1 MKFYNLFL
9 RSNNYYSTTNTANT
23 LNRTYAVDW
32 TFLPKD
38 KHFKITFNFCSN
50 RFQSALNAND
60 RQYLVLTNLGGYNSF
75 TGDNNVDKNVNNIL
89 GGLKLKQASKRTS
102 GGLQTDM
109 HYRANAKSNPAI
121 YLNDRPSSNFLTI
134 DIISILGS
142 TDASVSSQYYI
153 ELCFEEI

>member
-9 RSNNYYSTTNTANT
+9 KSDNYFSTTNNANT
-23 LNRTYAVDW
+23 LNRTYAIDW

-38 KHFKITFNFCSN
+38 KHYKVSFNFASN
-50 RFQSALNAND
+50 RFTSATSLND

-89 GGLKLKQASKRTS
+89 GGLKVKIASRRTS
-102 GGLQTDM
+102 GGFNTDM

-134 DIISILGS
+134 DITSILGS

>member
-9 RSNNYYSTTNTANT
+9 KSDNYFSTTNTANT
-23 LNRTYAVDW
+23 LNRTYAIDW

-38 KHFKITFNFCSN
+38 KHYKVSFNFASN
-50 RFQSALNAND
+50 RFTSATSLND

-75 TGDNNVDKNVNNIL
+75 TGSNNVAKNVNNIL
-89 GGLKLKQASKRTS
+89 GGLKIKQGSKRS
-102 GGLQTDM
+102 SAGQPTDM
-109 HYRANAKSNPAI
+109 HFRANDKSNSPI
-121 YLNDRPSSNFLTI
+121 YLNARPSSNFLTI

>member
-23 LNRTYAVDW
+23 LNRTYAVDC

-38 KHFKITFNFCSN
+38 KHFKVSFNFCSN
-50 RFQSALNAND
+50 RFQSATNANN

-75 TGDNNVDKNVNNIL
+75 TGGNNVEKNVNNIL
-89 GGLKLKQASKRTS
+89 GGLKIKRGSWRTAD
-102 GGLQTDM
+102 GIQTDM
-109 HYRANAKSNPAI
+109 HYRANDTSNSPI

>member
-38 KHFKITFNFCSN
+38 KHFKVTFNFCSN
-50 RFQSALNAND
+50 RFQAGTTLNN
-60 RQYLVLTNLGGYNSF
+60 RQYLELTNLGGYNSF
-75 TGDNNVDKNVNNIL
+75 TGGNNVEKNVNNIL
-89 GGLKLKQASKRTS
+89 GGLKIKQASKRTS
-102 GGLQTDM
+102 AGQQTDIN
-109 HYRANAKSNPAI
+109 YRANDKSNSPI

-142 TDASVSSQYYI
+142 PDASLTAQYYI
-153 ELCFEEI
+153 KLCFEEI

>member
-38 KHFKITFNFCSN
+38 KHYKVSFNFASN
-50 RFQSALNAND
+50 RFTSATSLND

-89 GGLKLKQASKRTS
+89 GGLKLKSASRRTS
-102 GGLQTDM
+102 AGLQTDM

-134 DIISILGS
+134 DITSILGS
-142 TDASVSSQYYI
+142 TDAILTSQYYI